1 MRIQHFTSSGAPDY
15 TLDLYNVYTS
25 PGSYNFGLKGADT
38 GGIDTMEITFAAE
51 LDETKTDGRQLL
63 SVTKNV

>member
-1 MRIQHFTSSGAPDY
+1 MTTGVWWVFSLRGPAPQ
-15 TLDLYNVYTS
+15 LTS

-38 GGIDTMEITFAAE
+38 GGYDTMEISFSVE
-51 LDETKTDGRQLL
+51 LDETKTDGSQLF